1 MSNEIE
7 KRMDAMSMYD
17 HLHALISVERHHGEQ
32 MLYAVINGALEHSAD
47 GWEVQTDLDIFKNS
61 LDLKATVK
69 WIHDKSVEHSEDAF
83 PQTSTEIINDIVNAT
98 QAFHA
103 AVLAR
108 KAAENAINQITISY

>member
-1 MSNEIE
+1 MSVEVE
-7 KRMDAMSMYD
+7 KRMNAMSMHD
-17 HLHALISVERHHGEQ
+17 HLHALILVERHHGEQ

-47 GWEVQTDLDIFKNS
+47 GWEVQTDLDMFENT

-83 PQTSTEIINDIVNAT
+83 PQTSVEIVNDIVVAT

-108 KAAENAINQITISY
+108 KAAENAIDQIKIAY